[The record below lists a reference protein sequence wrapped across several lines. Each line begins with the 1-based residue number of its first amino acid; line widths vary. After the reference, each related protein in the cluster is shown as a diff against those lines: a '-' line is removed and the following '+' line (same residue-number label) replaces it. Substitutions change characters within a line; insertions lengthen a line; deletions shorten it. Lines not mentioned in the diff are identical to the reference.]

1 MKNIHR
7 STLPALPAFLAAAL
21 LAAACG
27 SPPPAKDDRYK
38 DVAIEVKTAP
48 TPAPV
53 PPPSFTLEAY
63 KAEVARHI
71 MRSHPDRVYVGRL
84 PPMLPA
90 VVVLNITV
98 DRDGGVQDVQV
109 QRSRDRAA
117 SHLALDTVRR
127 SGPLPKPEGL
137 VDQHPFAVTFS
148 ETFLFAEPQ
157 RFQIRTLAEAQ

>member
-7 STLPALPAFLAAAL
+7 STLSSLTALLAAAL

-27 SPPPAKDDRYK
+27 SPPPAKDDRTK

-71 MRSHPDRVYVGRL
+71 MRSHPGRVHAGRL

-109 QRSRDRAA
+109 QRSRDHAA

-137 VDQHPFAVTFS
+137 VDQHPFALTFS